1 MYVSLEEKQKRLH
14 KPRTWC
20 IRCLLCCRRGGRLA
34 VHGWWT
40 TPAASQLGGLTQTH
54 THTRA
59 RARAHS
65 HTHTHARAHARTHA
79 HAHTHTHTRTER
91 QTSPPTYHGSVEGE
105 RGGRG
110 GEEEVYVKNGREQED
125 RRKDIQSSSYDLLLA
140 CFTLPDTVRR
150 ARDVTSRLGEGL

>member
-54 THTRA
+54 THPRA
-59 RARAHS
+59 RART
-65 HTHTHARAHARTHA
+65 HTHTHTRARAHARTHA
-79 HAHTHTHTRTER
+79 RTRTHAHTHGPKDRQALQHTTALWRER
-91 QTSPPTYHGSVEGE
+91 EG
-105 RGGRG
+105 G
-110 GEEEVYVKNGREQED
+110 GEERKKFMLRTAESRRTDGRTS
-125 RRKDIQSSSYDLLLA
+125 K
-140 CFTLPDTVRR
+140 VRR
-150 ARDVTSRLGEGL
+150 MTCSLRASPCQTLFAARVT